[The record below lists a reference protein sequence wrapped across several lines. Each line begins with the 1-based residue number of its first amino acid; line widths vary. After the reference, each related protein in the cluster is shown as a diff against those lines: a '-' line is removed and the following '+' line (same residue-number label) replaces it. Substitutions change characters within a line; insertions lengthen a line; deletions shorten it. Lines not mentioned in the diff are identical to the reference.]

1 MGKITFDSVKGY
13 SPVNTQ
19 SFIWMAE
26 YFFKDGLT
34 EFDLNTQKEND
45 FNLIDKKDLKNFGLI
60 GQGAK
65 LYFDCHNGKFN
76 ILGNQYMFLIRIK
89 GIDYIVNDLLYNV
102 KDIITYK
109 RAEAIAGFTSQE
121 LDSKI
126 VGYYF
131 GYKTKLKIQDVNFN
145 IKPIIS
151 ILEGKPLFLDLTI
164 SCDKDLDTFFTVYHI
179 NRKRRFELPVSLKK
193 NRNIRLHWNVQQ

>member
-1 MGKITFDSVKGY
+1 MSRKKLYIPYSLCYASEGDFMGSKNEDNILLDKEFLDEKYNQGLLFDFYG
-13 SPVNTQ
+13 
-19 SFIWMAE
+19 E
-26 YFFKDGLT
+26 LLT
-34 EFDLNTQKEND
+34 EHNKE
-45 FNLIDKKDLKNFGLI
+45 IY
-60 GQGAK
+60 A
-65 LYFDCHNGKFN
+65 
-76 ILGNQYMFLIRIK
+76 
-89 GIDYIVNDLLYNV
+89 DYIVNDLLYNV

-164 SCDKDLDTFFTVYHI
+164 SCDKNLDTFFTIYHI